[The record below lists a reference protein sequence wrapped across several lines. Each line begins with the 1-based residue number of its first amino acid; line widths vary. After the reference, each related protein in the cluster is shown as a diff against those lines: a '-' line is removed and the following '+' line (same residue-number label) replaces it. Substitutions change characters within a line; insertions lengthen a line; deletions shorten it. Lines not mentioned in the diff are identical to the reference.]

1 MGIFYSRS
9 YPPKGIKD
17 NRSQFEKNKDN
28 DQNMVHIYR
37 SMLSGGSPNTTLEQ
51 VLALENWFEKVYGIL
66 VDEYC
71 PPHLLEKRNKW
82 HKQKQ
87 KLEFVD
93 DVVALGGLFCRT

>member
-1 MGIFYSRS
+1 MRIFYSRS

-28 DQNMVHIYR
+28 DWNMVHMYR

-51 VLALENWFEKVYGIL
+51 LALENWFEKVYGIL

-82 HKQKQ
+82 YKQK
-87 KLEFVD
+87 
-93 DVVALGGLFCRT
+93 

>member
-1 MGIFYSRS
+1 MRIFYSRS

-28 DQNMVHIYR
+28 DWNMVHMYR

-51 VLALENWFEKVYGIL
+51 VLALENWFERVYGIL

-82 HKQKQ
+82 YKQK
-87 KLEFVD
+87 
-93 DVVALGGLFCRT
+93 